1 MSNMALCTLTVTI
14 QELLNFYVEFRND
27 RGHDGHG
34 EVMWLLDDSTLNTIL
49 GAYHTFSV
57 VKDSITYISDQWN
70 PAMTSGTAIT
80 LAVHSGALSGFVV
93 GLLAVAIGIA
103 VYVFVFILLFIL
115 LSSW

>member
-1 MSNMALCTLTVTI
+1 MSNMALCTLSVTI

-34 EVMWLLDDSTLNTIL
+34 EVMGLLDDSTLNTIL
-49 GAYHTFSV
+49 GAYHTFSAI
-57 VKDSITYISDQWN
+57 KDSITYISDQWN
-70 PAMTSGTAIT
+70 PAMTAGTVVT
-80 LAVHSGALSGFVV
+80 LAVHTGALSGLVV
-93 GLLAVAIGIA
+93 GLLLVAFTIA